1 MELKSSPADAMLYK
15 EVTEQISKGENCMQK
30 VAFPM
35 GHFYNPVPS
44 DEDIEKFIA
53 NRTYDCELHGIDLNL
68 PVQLD
73 YYRLLMQFREG
84 FVWKMEKTPGL
95 TYYGDNSQFAPAC
108 AYPVY
113 AFMRLLR
120 PRRIIEVGS
129 GYSTAVMVDTNKL
142 YLNNSVDISCVE
154 PFPERLEEN
163 WGSQINDYVTLH
175 RSLLQDV
182 DLSIF
187 DALES
192 GDICFID
199 SSHVAKLGSDVM
211 RIFFELLPRLK
222 PGVIIHFHDI
232 PYPFEY
238 YDYWLRENRAWNEA
252 YMLHA
257 FLQYNN
263 DYEIMY
269 WGSSLVCLADS
280 VPEPD
285 LGGSIWLRKKR

>member
-1 MELKSSPADAMLYK
+1 
-15 EVTEQISKGENCMQK
+15 
-30 VAFPM
+30 
-35 GHFYNPVPS
+35 
-44 DEDIEKFIA
+44 
-53 NRTYDCELHGIDLNL
+53 
-68 PVQLD
+68 
-73 YYRLLMQFREG
+73 
-84 FVWKMEKTPGL
+84 
-95 TYYGDNSQFAPAC
+95 
-108 AYPVY
+108 
-113 AFMRLLR
+113 MRLLR

-163 WGSQINDYVTLH
+163 WGNQINDYVKLH

-187 DALES
+187 DSLGA

-257 FLQYNN
+257 FLQYNK
-263 DYEIMY
+263 DYEIIY
-269 WGSSLVCLADS
+269 WGSSLVHLADS
-280 VPEPD
+280 VPESD
-285 LGGSIWLRKKR
+285 LGGSIWLKKKR